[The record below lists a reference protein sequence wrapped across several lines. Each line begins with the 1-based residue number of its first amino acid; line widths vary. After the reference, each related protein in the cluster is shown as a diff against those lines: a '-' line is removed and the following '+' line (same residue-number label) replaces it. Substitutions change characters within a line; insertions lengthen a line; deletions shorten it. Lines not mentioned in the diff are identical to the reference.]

1 MTWIESFSFMIC
13 SSWIL
18 HNYNALSWLTRS
30 VLMTLT
36 YVNCPFTIQEIWIPL
51 LFTNHV
57 NKTKTN
63 SERRGRYINWHFDQ
77 LMALQFKEKE
87 YCQTSF
93 CNHLLQVQMTSPQR
107 PVFQST
113 KIVQVK
119 LPYLKR
125 LVSNHFLQSTGT
137 TLRA

>member
-1 MTWIESFSFMIC
+1 MIC

-18 HNYNALSWLTRS
+18 HNYNALSWLTLYWWLKLMF
-30 VLMTLT
+30 VLLQ
-36 YVNCPFTIQEIWIPL
+36 FLKEIWIPL

-107 PVFQST
+107 PSQITIFETSCKRPLPPIDWDHFKSLKKLYFSFVFN
-113 KIVQVK
+113 
-119 LPYLKR
+119 LL
-125 LVSNHFLQSTGT
+125 
-137 TLRA
+137 